1 MLDIKFIRE
10 NKKEIEKGVK
20 AKGFNVDIDL
30 LLKLDEE
37 RNIFRRKIEE
47 LNAERKKI
55 AKVKNIEKGKEI
67 KIKLAELE
75 SEEKI
80 ISEKID
86 LIAKKLPNLPLPEV
100 PIGKNETGN
109 VVLREVGEK
118 PKFSAKGGSASGGDF
133 NPKDYLMLNEKLGWV
148 DTERTGKAVGSR
160 FGYLLRDA
168 VDLEFA
174 LVRLAFDTLKK
185 ENFIPIIPPAFLKP
199 EAMRGM
205 GYLDYNKDEVYHLE
219 KDDLYLIGTSEQAIG
234 AMHMNEI
241 FSEKQLP
248 LRYAGFSSCFR
259 REAGSYGK
267 DAKGILR
274 VHQFDKVEMF
284 SFARPEDS
292 KKEHEFILSMEEKLI
307 RALELPYR
315 VLQICTGDLGVQAAN
330 KYDIE
335 AWLPG
340 QPSSTGSGQGT
351 YRETHSTSN
360 DTDFQS
366 RRLNIKYKNEKT
378 GKNSYVHTLNGTAFA
393 IGRMIIAIMENCQ
406 QKNGTIKTPKA
417 LEKYICLQANTG
429 DLKQ

>member
-10 NKKEIEKGVK
+10 NKKEVEKGIK
-20 AKGFNVDIDL
+20 AKGFSVDIDL

-37 RNIFRRKIEE
+37 RNILRKKIEE

-55 AKVKNIEKGKEI
+55 AEEKNIKKGKEI
-67 KIKLAELE
+67 KVQLSKLE
-75 SEEKI
+75 SEEK
-80 ISEKID
+80 SLSGEID
-86 LIAKKLPNLPLPEV
+86 AIARKLPNLPFPEV
-100 PIGKNETGN
+100 PIGKDETKN
-109 VVLREVGEK
+109 VVLREVGK
-118 PKFSAKGGSASGGDF
+118 RPKFDF
-133 NPKDYLMLNEKLGWV
+133 PVKDYISLGEKLGWI
-148 DTERTGKAVGSR
+148 DIERTGKAIGSR

-174 LVRLAFDTLKK
+174 LVSFAFDTLKK
-185 ENFIPIIPPAFLKP
+185 ERFIPVVPPVFLKP

-205 GYLDYNKDEVYHLE
+205 GYLDYNEDEVYHLE

-241 FSEKQLP
+241 FSEKELP

-267 DAKGILR
+267 DTKGILR
-274 VHQFDKVEMF
+274 VHQFDKIEMF
-284 SFARPEDS
+284 SFTKPEDS
-292 KKEHEFILSMEEKLI
+292 KKEHEFLLSMEEKLMG
-307 RALELPYR
+307 ALDIPYR

-340 QPSSTGSGQGT
+340 QNQ

-378 GKNSYVHTLNGTAFA
+378 GKNELVHTLNGTAFA
-393 IGRMIIAIMENCQ
+393 IGRMIIAIMENYQ
-406 QKNGTIKTPKA
+406 QKDGTIKIPHA
-417 LEKYICLQANTG
+417 LKPL
-429 DLKQ
+429 LPL